1 MSQYEGVQYQL
12 ALVFKKNDSK
22 ESLQQPQAWTFES
35 PVNTTHY
42 LTILCMPQHCMVLSC
57 LY

>member
-1 MSQYEGVQYQL
+1 MSQYDGVQYQL

-42 LTILCMPQHCMVLSC
+42 P
-57 LY
+57 